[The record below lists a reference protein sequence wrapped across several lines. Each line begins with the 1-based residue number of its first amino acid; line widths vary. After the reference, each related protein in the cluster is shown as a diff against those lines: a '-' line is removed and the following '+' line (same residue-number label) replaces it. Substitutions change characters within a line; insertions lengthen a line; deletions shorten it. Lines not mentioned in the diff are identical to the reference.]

1 MMDKIQE
8 TLTVE
13 ENSRTIET
21 ENGGLGF
28 ATTGAALLDMNF
40 KVSSYRNLSDNEIIA
55 DFAKAYNENKE
66 LALKWLF
73 FARDVREGLG
83 ERRLFRVISKW
94 LATRDISMAI
104 NIKHIPEF
112 GRWDDIIEILQSPLN
127 TAIVDVNCRNLIR
140 QQIKKD
146 LLDRDHGLPI
156 SLLGKWMPSINASSE
171 ATRRKARQMADILQ
185 MTPRV
190 YRKTLSKL
198 RAHLDVV
205 EVKMTANKW
214 DAINYEAVPSIANV
228 NYRTAFMRHDNER
241 RTAFLSALEKGEVK
255 INASTNFPHDIV
267 SAYSANKSRY
277 STQADK
283 VLDITLEEMWK
294 RLPNYGL
301 ENTLVVADG
310 SGSMTSGM
318 AGNAQPIDVANAL
331 AVYCSERNSGEFKNK
346 YITFSECPQFVD
358 LSKASSLLD
367 KINIANMH
375 NEVANTNINRVFKLI
390 LKTAMANKMTQED
403 MVANVL
409 IISDMEF
416 DEGTTTNATVFEEIK
431 NDFADAGYKLPR
443 LIFWN
448 TCSRTNVVPIQEN
461 ENGVALVSGFSVHI
475 LKMVMSGKLDAWEVL
490 KNVLLSERYEKIIA
504 S

>member
-1 MMDKIQE
+1 ME
-8 TLTVE
+8 
-13 ENSRTIET
+13 
-21 ENGGLGF
+21 
-28 ATTGAALLDMNF
+28 
-40 KVSSYRNLSDNEIIA
+40 EII
-55 DFAKAYNENKE
+55 
-66 LALKWLF
+66 
-73 FARDVREGLG
+73 
-83 ERRLFRVISKW
+83 
-94 LATRDISMAI
+94 
-104 NIKHIPEF
+104 
-112 GRWDDIIEILQSPLN
+112 
-127 TAIVDVNCRNLIR
+127 
-140 QQIKKD
+140 
-146 LLDRDHGLPI
+146 
-156 SLLGKWMPSINASSE
+156 
-171 ATRRKARQMADILQ
+171 Q

-346 YITFSECPQFVD
+346 YITFSERPQFVD